1 MFRDFKLGGYCLE
14 ECQAQGDRLVSI
26 LILISIAYTSASTQG
41 QTMKHQGLQR
51 YIARPESNSSSQ
63 KRHSAFRVGL
73 SAYRWALN
81 GDAILIEL
89 VERLMRLSPNKLPEY
104 KRGIRAMELI
114 VAGL

>member
-1 MFRDFKLGGYCLE
+1 
-14 ECQAQGDRLVSI
+14 LVSI

-41 QTMKHQGLQR
+41 QTMKHQGLQH

-81 GDAILIEL
+81 GDAILIE
-89 VERLMRLSPNKLPEY
+89 VTQAIFQVLMVW
-104 KRGIRAMELI
+104 RGRAPRI
-114 VAGL
+114 